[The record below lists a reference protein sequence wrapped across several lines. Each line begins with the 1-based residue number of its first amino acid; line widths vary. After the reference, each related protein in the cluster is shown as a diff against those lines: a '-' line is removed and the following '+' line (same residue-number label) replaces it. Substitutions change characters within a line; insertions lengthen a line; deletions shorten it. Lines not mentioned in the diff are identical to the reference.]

1 MIIIMLVRHY
11 EIFNGRRRVV
21 NIKALIKGNI
31 GDQYIIDELNRE
43 SKICEYKLLK
53 QSNLSMSS
61 DMLIIIFEIVKNLG
75 SNATYD
81 LLKMAVLELVSKICV
96 IRKRVSVE
104 KETSIIIIV
113 DGKRAE
119 VNISFALSEEQ
130 KDKIVDAAIRKL
142 FD

>member
-1 MIIIMLVRHY
+1 MLVRHY

>member
-1 MIIIMLVRHY
+1 M
-11 EIFNGRRRVV
+11 